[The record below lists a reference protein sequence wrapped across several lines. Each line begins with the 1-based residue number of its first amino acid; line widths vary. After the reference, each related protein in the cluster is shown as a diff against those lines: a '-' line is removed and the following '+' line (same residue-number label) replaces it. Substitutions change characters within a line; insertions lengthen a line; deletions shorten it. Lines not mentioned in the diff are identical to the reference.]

1 MQEVLFGRIV
11 DLKEAEEEVKDVK
24 WQTKGMKKQIEKA
37 GIRKKGLFL
46 PLDGEDVTKENT
58 DLVKEFMPE
67 IRLSGL
73 ELRSERKSKAW
84 GGSYF
89 RVIEE
94 VNNPDRKVIQHVFV
108 WTKQRFFISFWVTVL
123 PLFIL
128 GIIGTLIYSYLS
140 YQSAVISIIL
150 IGALFFILG
159 ALQLLK
165 AFRGI
170 SKGAFYFSNQHLFVI
185 FGLVMWLLLVEMFMT
200 KPTNEVIEGAETWHP
215 TIPGEDI
222 IGDLVT
228 VEYPLRF
235 SYVAAVFII
244 AGVIALYFWWRE
256 PPAFTHATHA
266 MDWAPF
272 FIYINKN
279 GSEWKIEK
287 VKYDSFHY
295 YAGTRTLSELKKI
308 KAVSRDGKHPRFS
321 IPNFWHS
328 FEPKISRAPWLT
340 VIFGLFLF
348 VVALVLALLSFTRG
362 AGAINATTVRFVI
375 VPLLL
380 FLGAYLAFSK
390 WPTNLVDKNIDL
402 NDNIYH
408 ITDSKLNIFWNL
420 KGEEPSFKVRSKF
433 QDPFMEDEH
442 FSSFRDDL
450 EQIML
455 YSVLPK
461 IRELEQ
467 MSQES
472 FFKKL

>member
-1 MQEVLFGRIV
+1 MQEVLFGKIV
-11 DLKEAEEEVKDVK
+11 DLKEAGKDAKDVK

-46 PLDGEDVTKENT
+46 PLDGEDVTRENV

-89 RVIEE
+89 RVIDEM
-94 VNNPDRKVIQHVFV
+94 NNPAHKCIQHVYV

-150 IGALFFILG
+150 IGALFFMLG
-159 ALQLLK
+159 AVQLLK

-170 SKGAFYFSNQHLFVI
+170 SKGAFYFSNQHLFVV
-185 FGLVMWLLLVEMFMT
+185 FGLVMWTLLIEMFMT
-200 KPTNEVIEGAETWHP
+200 KPTNEVIKGADTWHP
-215 TIPGEDI
+215 EIIGSDI
-222 IGDLVT
+222 IEEFVT
-228 VEYPLRF
+228 KEYPLRF
-235 SYVAAVFII
+235 SFVAAIFIM
-244 AGVIALYFWWRE
+244 AGVIALYFWVRE
-256 PPAFTHATHA
+256 PPSFTHATHA

-272 FIYINKN
+272 FVYIHKK
-279 GSEWKIEK
+279 GSEWEIEK

-295 YAGTRTLSELKKI
+295 YAGTQTLADLKKI
-308 KAVSRDGKHPRFS
+308 KAVSKDGKHPRFS

-328 FEPKISRAPWLT
+328 FEPRISRAPWLT

-348 VVALVLALLSFTRG
+348 FVALVLALLSFKQG
-362 AGAINATTVRFVI
+362 EGAINATTIRFVI

-390 WPTNLVDKNIDL
+390 WPTNLVDKNIDTS
-402 NDNIYH
+402 DSIYH

-467 MSQES
+467 LSQES

>member
-1 MQEVLFGRIV
+1 MQEILFGKIV
-11 DLKEAEEEVKDVK
+11 DLKEAEEDVK

-37 GIRKKGLFL
+37 GIRRKGLFL
-46 PLDGEDVTKENT
+46 PLDGENVTKENT

-94 VNNPDRKVIQHVFV
+94 MNNPNRKCIQHVYV

-128 GIIGTLIYSYLS
+128 GVMGTLIYSYLS
-140 YQSAVISIIL
+140 YESAVISIIL
-150 IGALFFILG
+150 IGALFFVLG
-159 ALQLLK
+159 AFQLLK
-165 AFRGI
+165 ALRGI
-170 SKGAFYFSNQHLFVI
+170 SRGAFYFSNQHLFVV
-185 FGLVMWLLLVEMFMT
+185 FGLVMWALLIEMFVT
-200 KPTNEVIEGAETWHP
+200 KRGDEVVDEAWHP
-215 TIPGEDI
+215 TIPGEEI
-222 IGDLVT
+222 IGEFVT
-228 VEYPLRF
+228 KEYPLRF
-235 SYVAAVFII
+235 SYVSAIFIV

-272 FIYINKN
+272 FIYIQKD
-279 GSEWKIEK
+279 GSKWKIEK

-295 YAGTRTLSELKKI
+295 YAGTQTLKELKKMR
-308 KAVSRDGKHPRFS
+308 AVSRNGKHPRFS

-328 FEPKISRAPWLT
+328 FEPRVSRAPWLT
-340 VIFGLFLF
+340 VIIGLLLF
-348 VVALVLALLSFTRG
+348 FLALLLAVFSFSQDVETL
-362 AGAINATTVRFVI
+362 NATTIRFVI

-380 FLGAYLAFSK
+380 FFGAYLAFSK
-390 WPTNLVDKNIDL
+390 WPTNLIDKKLNL
-402 NDNIYH
+402 NDTIYH

-442 FSSFRDDL
+442 FTSFRDDL

-467 MSQES
+467 LTHEN